1 MPLFPVINIAT
12 FSRNVPVTIGPNWRT
27 KRGLLPGLCMASSQA
42 FSVKAYR
49 WHNRETLRYCKTS
62 NKNVQLARNLFCSVA
77 VERMRVQLA
86 TFKPVWQ
93 QIRLLQAVVRKFV
106 IESRDWEN
114 LYMLRVFPAQGK
126 LVLQQVT
133 SLPCTAWLPPNVIQS
148 KVSAHAK
155 CNNLIW
161 CKTGLTGG

>member
-1 MPLFPVINIAT
+1 MINMSNATTRDKKFGVFTWSMPLFPVINIAT
-12 FSRNVPVTIGPNWRT
+12 FSRNVPVTFGPNWRT
-27 KRGLLPGLCMASSQA
+27 KRRLLPSLCIASSQA

-62 NKNVQLARNLFCSVA
+62 NKNVQLACNLFCSVA

-86 TFKPVWQ
+86 TFKPAWQ

-133 SLPCTAWLPPNVIQS
+133 
-148 KVSAHAK
+148 
-155 CNNLIW
+155 
-161 CKTGLTGG
+161 

>member
-1 MPLFPVINIAT
+1 MSNATTRDKKFGVFTWSMPLFPVINIAT

-27 KRGLLPGLCMASSQA
+27 KRRLLPSLCIAPSQA

-49 WHNRETLRYCKTS
+49 WRNRETLRYCKTS
-62 NKNVQLARNLFCSVA
+62 NKNVQLACNLFCSIA

-86 TFKPVWQ
+86 TFKPAWQ

-114 LYMLRVFPAQGK
+114 VARFSSPRQTCFAASDVTPVYGVTPA
-126 LVLQQVT
+126 
-133 SLPCTAWLPPNVIQS
+133 
-148 KVSAHAK
+148 
-155 CNNLIW
+155 
-161 CKTGLTGG
+161 

>member
-1 MPLFPVINIAT
+1 MSNATTRDKKFGVFTWSMPLFPVINIAT

-27 KRGLLPGLCMASSQA
+27 KRRLLPSLCIASSQA

-49 WHNRETLRYCKTS
+49 WRNRETLRYCKTS
-62 NKNVQLARNLFCSVA
+62 NKNVQLACNLFCSIA

-114 LYMLRVFPAQGK
+114 VAHFSSPRQTCFAASDVTPVYGVTPA
-126 LVLQQVT
+126 
-133 SLPCTAWLPPNVIQS
+133 
-148 KVSAHAK
+148 
-155 CNNLIW
+155 
-161 CKTGLTGG
+161 